1 MSEKYNKLFTPMTL
15 KSGVTL
21 DSRFVLAPMVANAST
36 KEGFVTSE
44 DLAFMARRNQSA
56 SLLITGSA
64 NVFPQ
69 GNAFG
74 FGLGNEDERYL
85 PGLKSLA
92 QTMKAHGGT
101 AILQLFHPGRGASYS
116 YEENGLAYAPSSKA
130 FEFLTYPV
138 TELTTTQIENLI
150 AAFSQAALRA
160 YQAGFDGVEI
170 HGANHFLLQQF
181 FSKFSNERN
190 DQWGGDF
197 ERRCQLTLDVLRAV
211 QAVIAKEA
219 TRPFLI
225 GYRLSPEEIHGE
237 NIGYLLE
244 DSLLLLEKVLALDV
258 DYVSISLFGPNG
270 YRKKAEQGKY
280 KGQIINQVIREKVAG
295 RVPLIVA
302 GDITSP
308 EKALDA
314 LNYGDLVALASLAI
328 VEPDF
333 KTKLAENRLAD
344 ISLDVT
350 NRVED
355 LALAPAFKTKTS
367 ILLRNGT
374 ITEATV
380 AALNE
385 RLAEKE

>member
-1 MSEKYNKLFTPMTL
+1 MNEKYKQLFTPVQLTHE
-15 KSGVTL
+15 VTL
-21 DSRFVLAPMVANAST
+21 ASRFVLAPMVANAST
-36 KEGFVTSE
+36 PKGYVTPT

-64 NVFPQ
+64 TVFEN

-74 FGLGNEDERYL
+74 FGLSNEDASYL
-85 PGLKSLA
+85 PGLTQLA
-92 QTMKAHGGT
+92 QTMKAQGAT
-101 AILQLFHPGRGASYS
+101 AILQLFHPGRGASNS
-116 YEENGLAYAPSSKA
+116 YAENGVAYGPSPKVFDFLA
-130 FEFLTYPV
+130 YPV
-138 TELTTTQIENLI
+138 TELTQAQIEALI
-150 AAFSQAALRA
+150 AAFAQAALRA

-181 FSKFSNERN
+181 FSGFSNERN
-190 DQWGGDF
+190 DRWGGDF
-197 ERRCQLTLDVLRAV
+197 ERRCQLTLDVIQAV
-211 QAVIAKEA
+211 QRLITKEA
-219 TRPFLI
+219 TRPFLV

-244 DSLLLLEKVLALDV
+244 DSLLLLEKVLNLGI

-270 YRKKAEQGKY
+270 YKKKAEQGQY
-280 KGQIINQVIREKVAG
+280 KGQIINQVIREKMKG

-314 LNYGDLVALASLAI
+314 LNYGDLVALASIAI

-333 KTKLAENRLAD
+333 KSKLYENRLAD

-350 NRVED
+350 ERIAD
-355 LALAPAFKTKTS
+355 LALAPSFKTKTS
-367 ILLRNGT
+367 ILLKNGT
-374 ITEATV
+374 IPVATV
-380 AALNE
+380 EALNE
-385 RLAEKE
+385 ALDAH